1 MACLLFTKTGCGVL
15 PEKLIQDTAL
25 SAAIYTLEQLSL
37 DYPAAA
43 RQAAK
48 SATKT
53 ALADL
58 TLAIHAN
65 DFVGI
70 IGPNGAGK
78 SSLLHLLNGSFMP
91 SAGKLLLAG
100 RPLYRHSAKQLAQRV
115 ATVAQINTPPPG
127 LSCWQVAA
135 MGLLPHKRWFERDN
149 DADRQQVQLALKQV
163 GLAHKHQDTTDT
175 LSGGELQRL
184 YIARALVQQ
193 ASILLL
199 DEPTNHLD
207 VQYQHQVLELLQRL
221 GKTVVCCL
229 HDLNLAARYCN
240 KLLLLKQGKVIA
252 YGAPA
257 QVLRAELLQQVFAV
271 PCEVS
276 AHPKYHWLQVTFFSA
291 QGAAAQGNAVSGI
304 KVLV

>member
-1 MACLLFTKTGCGVL
+1 MFYLLAPVREYTVVACLLFTKTGCRML

-25 SAAIYTLEQLSL
+25 SAAIYTLEQLAL
-37 DYPAAA
+37 AYPVAAKPAA
-43 RQAAK
+43 K
-48 SATKT
+48 P
-53 ALADL
+53 ALVDL
-58 TLAIHAN
+58 TLDIHAN

-78 SSLLHLLNGSFMP
+78 SSLLHLLNGNTMP

-100 RPLYRHSAKQLAQRV
+100 RPLYRHSARQLAQRV

-127 LSCWQVAA
+127 LTCLQVAA
-135 MGLLPHKRWFERDN
+135 MGLLPHKRWFERDS

-163 GLAHKHQDTTDT
+163 GLAHKQQDTTDT

-207 VQYQHQVLELLQRL
+207 VQYQHQVLQLLQRL

-240 KLLLLKQGKVIA
+240 KLLLLKQGQVIA

-257 QVLRAELLQQVFAV
+257 TVLQPDLLQQVFAV
-271 PCEVS
+271 PCEVKP
-276 AHPKYHWLQVTFFSA
+276 HPQYRWLQVTFFSPEETLA
-291 QGAAAQGNAVSGI
+291 
-304 KVLV
+304 